1 VRGTLRG
8 LGGPLTKLAIF
19 VVVTLLATAFLG
31 MTIANYAGGG
41 TTFHARF
48 SDVTSLNKGDEVRI
62 AGVRVGK
69 VTNVKVVDRDQA
81 LVDFQLSDRDSLP
94 ASVTAT
100 IRYRNLV
107 GQRYIALEQG
117 TGTQGRKLNGGG
129 TIDLAHTH
137 PALNLT
143 TLFNGFRP
151 LFQTLTADD
160 VNKLSYEIIQV
171 FQGEKGTI
179 ADLVGTTAGLTNK
192 IADKDAVIGE
202 IVKNLNAVLEAVNQK
217 DGALNDLIV
226 NTEALVRGLN
236 AERGTIGSA
245 VSSLGNLASATA
257 DLLVPTVPTLQGS
270 IAGLNQL
277 TGTLNDRSPE
287 VNEGL
292 KNLPIKME
300 KLGRA
305 ASYGSW
311 FQFYLCGIDIVAG
324 PGMKDAGNLN
334 MPPALANMPTVN
346 QPLYTNPAP
355 RCHGKGGGQ

>member
-1 VRGTLRG
+1 MKAALRG
-8 LGGPLTKLAIF
+8 LGGSLTKLLIF
-19 VVVTLLATAFLG
+19 VLVTVLATILLG
-31 MTIANYAGGG
+31 LTIANYSGGG
-41 TTFHARF
+41 TEFKARF

-69 VTNVKVVDRDQA
+69 VTKVSVVDHDSA
-81 LVDFQLSDRDSLP
+81 MVNFELTDRDWLP

-107 GQRYIALEQG
+107 GERYISLEQG
-117 TGTQGRKLNGGG
+117 TGLQGRKLNAGG
-129 TIDLAHTH
+129 TIGLDHTR

-179 ADLVGTTAGLTNK
+179 SDLVSNTAGLTNK
-192 IADKDAVIGE
+192 IADKDAVIGQ
-202 IVKNLNAVLEAVNQK
+202 IVKNLNAILDSVNKK

-226 NTEALVRGLN
+226 NTEALVSGLN

-257 DLLVPTVPTLQGS
+257 DLLVPTVPTLKGS

-287 VNEGL
+287 VNEAL
-292 KNLPIKME
+292 TNLPIKME

-324 PGMKDAGNLN
+324 PGVQDGQHLNL
-334 MPPALANMPTVN
+334 PANMPTVN
-346 QPLYTNPAP
+346 QPVYTNPAP
-355 RCHGKGGGQ
+355 RCHGKGGR